1 LQQKWHFTNNAFINL
16 DRLSRTEPETS
27 MQHVELIMHYKSK
40 LYPALPHSN
49 GKTYE
54 NFYMNFSLT
63 LQ

>member
-1 LQQKWHFTNNAFINL
+1 
-16 DRLSRTEPETS
+16 